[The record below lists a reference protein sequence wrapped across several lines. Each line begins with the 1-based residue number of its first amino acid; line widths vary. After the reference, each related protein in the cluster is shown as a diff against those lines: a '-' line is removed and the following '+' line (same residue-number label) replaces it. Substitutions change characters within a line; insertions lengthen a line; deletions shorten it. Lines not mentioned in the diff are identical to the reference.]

1 MDRQDAVSAAEL
13 TRQVR
18 QALEPALPCGP
29 SLIPLDIL
37 TAISLA
43 RDAGEPL
50 SVKQLLVILPY
61 SVTGIRYN
69 LSQLVAQGW
78 VLKVP
83 VENDRRRIQLLPDK
97 RTDQALARVRSNLIG
112 AAGEAIK
119 H

>member
-112 AAGEAIK
+112 GVDSAIAP
-119 H
+119 